1 MRIDFHTHPPCSDG
15 QYTPEEL
22 VQKAAAAGICALAI
36 TDHDAVSG
44 IARGKQAA
52 KAFPQLQIFPGIE
65 ISAKENP
72 QLHILGY
79 GIDGEN
85 ADLQAYITR
94 NRTLRQGRR
103 ERMLAFFAG
112 KDSRTPKFILILCLF
127 GICMLGSG
135 CCQQRLHHRQT
146 AFCKNHAFKGLCVQ
160 RFRSV

>member
-1 MRIDFHTHPPCSDG
+1 MRIDFHTHTTCSDG

-85 ADLQAYITR
+85 ADLEAYITR
-94 NRTLRQGRR
+94 NRLLQKPC
-103 ERMLAFFAG
+103 F
-112 KDSRTPKFILILCLF
+112 
-127 GICMLGSG
+127 
-135 CCQQRLHHRQT
+135 
-146 AFCKNHAFKGLCVQ
+146 
-160 RFRSV
+160 

>member
-1 MRIDFHTHPPCSDG
+1 MRIDFHTHTTCSDG

-79 GIDGEN
+79 GINGEN
-85 ADLQAYITR
+85 ANLQAYITR

-103 ERMLAFFAG
+103 ERMLAFLEEKGVPVA
-112 KDSRTPKFILILCLF
+112 IEEVAAANN
-127 GICMLGSG
+127 G
-135 CCQQRLHHRQT
+135 CTTGRP
-146 AFCKNHAFKGLCVQ
+146 AFCKNTCCIKGLCGPAIPEAV
-160 RFRSV
+160 

>member
-1 MRIDFHTHPPCSDG
+1 MRIDFHTHTTCSDG

-79 GIDGEN
+79 GIDGERSGR
-85 ADLQAYITR
+85 ADGNGCWHFWRKKVFPLPSKKWLLPTTTAPQADRILQKPC
-94 NRTLRQGRR
+94 
-103 ERMLAFFAG
+103 F
-112 KDSRTPKFILILCLF
+112 
-127 GICMLGSG
+127 
-135 CCQQRLHHRQT
+135 
-146 AFCKNHAFKGLCVQ
+146 
-160 RFRSV
+160 

>member
-1 MRIDFHTHPPCSDG
+1 MRIDFHTHTTCSDG

-94 NRTLRQGRR
+94 KPYTVISPAIASASNKLTFSLEIVKVPGRVTSPIT
-103 ERMLAFFAG
+103 E
-112 KDSRTPKFILILCLF
+112 IL
-127 GICMLGSG
+127 
-135 CCQQRLHHRQT
+135 
-146 AFCKNHAFKGLCVQ
+146 
-160 RFRSV
+160 

>member
-1 MRIDFHTHPPCSDG
+1 MRIDFHTHTTCSDG

-103 ERMLAFFAG
+103 ERMLAFLAEKG
-112 KDSRTPKFILILCLF
+112 VPLTIEEVAAATMAAPRADRILQKPCF
-127 GICMLGSG
+127 
-135 CCQQRLHHRQT
+135 
-146 AFCKNHAFKGLCVQ
+146 
-160 RFRSV
+160 